1 MKKQTKIKSL
11 KQIMKK
17 NYDNL
22 TDEEIEIVENRIEEL
37 EKQLDY
43 FDRRDKVCCSI
54 DGEQERYEIE
64 TELEQLKEKIY

>member
-1 MKKQTKIKSL
+1 MEKQTKIKSL

-37 EKQLDY
+37 KQLLDY
-43 FDRRDKVCCSI
+43 FNRRDKVCCSI
-54 DGEQERYEIE
+54 DGEQERYEVE
-64 TELEQLKEKIY
+64 MELEQLEEKIY